1 MARRAENSVSD
12 LRREIMDAASE
23 LFATEGYAST
33 SMRKIASKIDYSPT
47 TIYLYF
53 RDKDDL
59 LGQICDAT
67 FAELTRNINAINQLS
82 SEPLE
87 KLRLGLNEYI
97 QFGLRHPLH
106 YQVLFGMALP
116 ASAGQH
122 EDNRSEGSR
131 TFDTLRSGVAECVSA
146 NLLRT
151 DDIELV
157 SQSLWAGVHGV
168 TSLLNSHPGFQWRER
183 DSLIAFHLD
192 MLIIG
197 VRA

>member
-1 MARRAENSVSD
+1 
-12 LRREIMDAASE
+12 MDAASK

-33 SMRKIASKIDYSPT
+33 SMRKIASKIGYSPT
-47 TIYLYF
+47 AIYLYF

-59 LGQICDAT
+59 LRQICDAI
-67 FAELTRNINAINQLS
+67 FAELTRNINSINRLS
-82 SEPLE
+82 GEPLE

-122 EDNRSEGSR
+122 QDNRSEGSR
-131 TFDTLRSGVAECVSA
+131 AFDTLRTGVAACVAA

-151 DDIELV
+151 DDIELL

-168 TSLLNSHPGFQWRER
+168 TSLLNTHPGFPWGER
-183 DSLIAFHLD
+183 DSLIAAHLD
-192 MLIIG
+192 MLILG